1 MFAKLSILVLAVS
14 GALAATIQPR
24 GGAAAPSCSSGPVQC
39 CNTVQDPDSANY
51 AATKQTLGDLGLLDG
66 LLGGVGGGLLGKRGL
81 LDAAIQGLGVP
92 IGVGCTPISVIGVGP
107 GSSCSGESVCCEDTT
122 YSGTIGLGCV
132 PVGLHL

>member
-51 AATKQTLGDLGLLDG
+51 AATKQTLG
-66 LLGGVGGGLLGKRGL
+66 L

-132 PVGLHL
+132 PVGL